1 MLIYIWVVYNKLYKR
16 HFMPI
21 FSQDC
26 LIYLCICKGCNMVN
40 KKVQKLFFFAACDLY
55 KGHVTLM
62 LHTLMLWVTWIQN
75 FNVVTLLFRDMLQTK
90 LQTHF
95 FQICDFEKGHMTL
108 HDFQLWV
115 ISIQSLKY
123 VILIFTDIWSR
134 QYLGPPPDPGKN
146 NNHTVIQLWVKND
159 TC

>member
-26 LIYLCICKGCNMVN
+26 LIYLCICKGCMQYGEHKSA
-40 KKVQKLFFFAACDLY
+40 KKICLAACDLY
-55 KGHVTLM
+55 KGHVYTLM

-95 FQICDFEKGHMTL
+95 LSNLRPWKRS
-108 HDFQLWV
+108 HDFARLSV
-115 ISIQSLKY
+115 MGHKHTKFE
-123 VILIFTDIWSR
+123 ILIFTDIWSR